1 MKAPIGHALL
11 KPLAQPPFDVFA
23 QRAHLFLREGCHDG
37 NEQLAFICQRI
48 DAFLFKANLDA
59 QLLQPADNVERV
71 HCVSGK
77 A

>member
-1 MKAPIGHALL
+1 MKVPIGYALL
-11 KPLAQPPFDVFA
+11 KTLAHAPFDVFA
-23 QRAHLFLREGCHDG
+23 QGAYFLLREGCHDG
-37 NEQLAFICQRI
+37 NEQLAFIRQRI

-71 HCVSGK
+71 HCIPGE